1 LWIEPTVSIWVE
13 KFALSPAKTLRANRF
28 VGLVAVLVILY
39 CLGQIGRV
47 GREQNIIHDAKIL
60 RGGVSMDSKVA
71 VSDSMMKHF
80 NYHGYFQRY
89 NRWELTK
96 PSDTTAQFFI
106 DETGVSRVT
115 ELDSVVRVWGFKKV
129 DIEGLERFIVYKR

>member
-1 LWIEPTVSIWVE
+1 
-13 KFALSPAKTLRANRF
+13 
-28 VGLVAVLVILY
+28 
-39 CLGQIGRV
+39 
-47 GREQNIIHDAKIL
+47 
-60 RGGVSMDSKVA
+60 

-96 PSDTTAQFFI
+96 PSDTTAHFFI
-106 DETGVSRVT
+106 DEMGVSRVT

-129 DIEGLERFIVYKR
+129 NIEGLESFIVYKR